1 MAAEQRLSITGNP
14 NESLSSRYFPG
25 DSESPTIGQLHAL
38 VKVANG
44 MTIPEDI
51 KQATLD
57 TAIRFREHLE
67 KVIDKWNSDIQ
78 LGLGEYEYTRIIG
91 FNLLCDSMALSY
103 GSELISPISRKIL
116 IHRAVKAAEATPN
129 FSRN

>member
-1 MAAEQRLSITGNP
+1 MGAEQRITITGNP

-44 MTIPEDI
+44 MAIPEDI

-57 TAIRFREHLE
+57 TAIRFKDNLE
-67 KVIDKWNSDIQ
+67 KVIDK
-78 LGLGEYEYTRIIG
+78 
-91 FNLLCDSMALSY
+91 
-103 GSELISPISRKIL
+103 
-116 IHRAVKAAEATPN
+116 
-129 FSRN
+129 